1 MIPLLDVEPMPRR
14 LDGWSGL
21 DIEPEDARSIL
32 RPQKDERYGFGF
44 SLNPYRGC
52 SHACRYCY
60 VREYP
65 HPLRGGE
72 GALRP
77 AESWGSWVA
86 PKLNA
91 PALLWAQRHR
101 LHEETVFLASSTD
114 PYMPLEKEFRL
125 TRRCLEVLRDCPTTR
140 VLLHTRSPLVLQDLD
155 LLQSFGPRLTVG
167 FSISTDDDVIRQV
180 TEPKAPTIPSRWA
193 AMARL
198 AKAGVNVSL
207 SAAPLLPI
215 RDIGAFAGRARDS
228 GARAGWAGRLRLLQ
242 NDPFHQLLAEHGWL
256 WILDADYSAKVN
268 EALAAALPKPPS
280 RKGKALSGRAA
291 VAPPMRLPEAQHL
304 ALFEPEASS

>member
-1 MIPLLDVEPMPRR
+1 MTPLLEVEPRR

-21 DIEPEDARSIL
+21 EIEPEDAKSVL
-32 RPQKDERYGFGF
+32 RPQKDERYGFGY

-52 SHACRYCY
+52 SHGCRYCY

-65 HPLRGGE
+65 HPIHGGE

-77 AESWGSWVA
+77 RESWGTWVV

-114 PYMPLEKEFRL
+114 PYQPLEREFRL
-125 TRRCLEVLRDCPTTR
+125 TRKCLEVLKDCPTTR
-140 VLLHTRSPLVLQDLD
+140 VLLHTRSPMVLQDLD
-155 LLQSFGPRLTVG
+155 LLRTFGPRLTVG
-167 FSISTDDDVIRQV
+167 FSIPTDDDVVRQV
-180 TEPKAPTIPSRWA
+180 VEPKAPAIPSRWA

-198 AKAGVNVSL
+198 ARAGVRVSL

-215 RDIGAFAGRARDS
+215 RDVPAFAAHARDC
-228 GARAGWAGRLRLLQ
+228 GARSGWAGRLRLLDH
-242 NDPFHQLLAEHGWL
+242 DPIRDLLSDHGWL
-256 WILDADYSAKVN
+256 WILQAEYSAKVN
-268 EALAAALPKPPS
+268 AALAEALPKPSSP
-280 RKGKALSGRAA
+280 RKKTLTGRAA
-291 VAPPMRLPEAQHL
+291 VAPPLRLPEARQL
-304 ALFEPEASS
+304 ALFEPEAGS